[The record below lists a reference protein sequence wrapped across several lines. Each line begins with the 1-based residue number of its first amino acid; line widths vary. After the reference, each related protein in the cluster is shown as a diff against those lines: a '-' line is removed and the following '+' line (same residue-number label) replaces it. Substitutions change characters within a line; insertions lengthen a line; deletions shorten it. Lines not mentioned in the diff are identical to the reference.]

1 MKQNLV
7 TVLEGGTPERTPL
20 SIYDW
25 NLGATTPDSLRAAM
39 DRPEWRELFE
49 RGLLVTH
56 HCEAVEAVEH
66 GVETTVE
73 ERREGSD
80 VLCIETK
87 RTPVGSV
94 RKVTRNGWHDE
105 EWIKEPEDYTTWKW
119 IVENTELVPRYDRCH
134 EAEAAVGDRGVVLL
148 TGAGNW
154 THRTPAM
161 KINVDLAGTEQF
173 CMDLA
178 SEVDELHELYA
189 ALKKQFLA
197 EQKLLAAAPGRYVKW
212 LENLTIGMLGP
223 ARYADLLVPVY
234 REGVPILE
242 AGGKRVMVHY
252 DGALSI
258 IADQIAAA
266 PFHMVESLTEPP
278 EGDMHYEDC
287 RAAWPDK
294 VLWANI
300 NIGLYAEPA
309 DVFRE
314 AVADKLRRA
323 GARALAFELSE
334 DLPSNWSER
343 IPMIL
348 DVLAAG

>member
-1 MKQNLV
+1 
-7 TVLEGGTPERTPL
+7 
-20 SIYDW
+20 
-25 NLGATTPDSLRAAM
+25 
-39 DRPEWRELFE
+39 
-49 RGLLVTH
+49 
-56 HCEAVEAVEH
+56 
-66 GVETTVE
+66 
-73 ERREGSD
+73 
-80 VLCIETK
+80 
-87 RTPVGSV
+87 
-94 RKVTRNGWHDE
+94 
-105 EWIKEPEDYTTWKW
+105 
-119 IVENTELVPRYDRCH
+119 
-134 EAEAAVGDRGVVLL
+134 
-148 TGAGNW
+148 
-154 THRTPAM
+154 
-161 KINVDLAGTEQF
+161 
-173 CMDLA
+173 
-178 SEVDELHELYA
+178 
-189 ALKKQFLA
+189 
-197 EQKLLAAAPGRYVKW
+197 
-212 LENLTIGMLGP
+212 
-223 ARYADLLVPVY
+223 
-234 REGVPILE
+234 VPILE

-314 AVADKLRRA
+314 AVADKLHRA